1 MPAALLQ
8 FCPATDDTLS
18 TSPTSLPS
26 RTSSTALS
34 SAVQK
39 LSLATV
45 CQWLMNHDQ
54 VGLAIVEDMARSLLL
69 TKVSV
74 PARPPPGGRGKR
86 AMPEREPPS
95 LLADPQ
101 R

>member
-1 MPAALLQ
+1 
-8 FCPATDDTLS
+8 
-18 TSPTSLPS
+18 
-26 RTSSTALS
+26 
-34 SAVQK
+34 
-39 LSLATV
+39 
-45 CQWLMNHDQ
+45 MNHDQ